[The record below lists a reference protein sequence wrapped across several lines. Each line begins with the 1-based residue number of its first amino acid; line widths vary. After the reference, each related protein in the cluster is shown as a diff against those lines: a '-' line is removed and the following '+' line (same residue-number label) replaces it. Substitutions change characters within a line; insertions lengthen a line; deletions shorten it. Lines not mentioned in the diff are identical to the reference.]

1 MLQNGKKLKEIA
13 YGNLQWLAGLNSG
26 ITNENLKQG
35 CVIFSTDIPEGAA
48 LPASMMC
55 GVGSRWA
62 GTWFQTRGV
71 ICNGFSTGE
80 QFKYDTEPKKVNDG
94 PFSLTDEDWIP
105 HSAGWLTGLM
115 RL

>member
-1 MLQNGKKLKEIA
+1 
-13 YGNLQWLAGLNSG
+13 LAGLNAG
-26 ITNENLKQG
+26 ITKENVALG
-35 CVIFSTDIPEGAA
+35 CVVFSTDVPEGAA

-55 GVGSRWA
+55 GVGTRWA

-71 ICNGFSTGE
+71 ICNGFSTGK
-80 QFKYDTEPKKVNDG
+80 QFVYDTEPKKANDG
-94 PFSLTDEDWIP
+94 PNSLTDEDWIP

>member
-1 MLQNGKKLKEIA
+1 M
-13 YGNLQWLAGLNSG
+13 
-26 ITNENLKQG
+26 KQG
-35 CVIFSTDIPEGAA
+35 CVVYSTDLPDVVA
-48 LPASMMC
+48 LPASMIC
-55 GVGSRWA
+55 HIGERWA

-80 QFKYDTEPKKVNDG
+80 QFKYDVEPKKENDG